1 MLQLVSFSQLLRA
14 RACAKTALFKKSIF
28 TSLILVTGFF
38 FASLANAQVDITMPT
53 VEIDGIDD
61 ESDGATILVVI
72 LKYIARIA
80 IWIAMLLAG
89 LVALKTVLK
98 SWNEQKSNDQGKWG
112 AVVGDSLGSVIMV
125 ILTIAVGTWVL
136 SFLS

>member
-1 MLQLVSFSQLLRA
+1 MLQLVSFGQLWRS
-14 RACAKTALFKKSIF
+14 RACAKIALFKKSIL
-28 TSLILVTGFF
+28 TSLLLMTGFF
-38 FASLANAQVDITMPT
+38 FATLANAQVDIDIPT
-53 VEIDGIDD
+53 VEIDGIDE
-61 ESDGATILVVI
+61 ESDGASILVII

-112 AVVGDSLGSVIMV
+112 AVIGDSLGSVIMV
-125 ILTIAVGTWVL
+125 ILVIAVGTWVL

>member
-14 RACAKTALFKKSIF
+14 RSCAKIALFQKPL
-28 TSLILVTGFF
+28 SLILVLLASIF
-38 FASLANAQVDITMPT
+38 FAGVANAQVDIDMPT
-53 VEIDGIDD
+53 VEIDGIDED
-61 ESDGATILVVI
+61 SDGAAILVII

-125 ILTIAVGTWVL
+125 ILVIAVGTWVL

>member
-1 MLQLVSFSQLLRA
+1 MLQLVSFGQLWRSRA
-14 RACAKTALFKKSIF
+14 RAKIALCKKSIL

-38 FASLANAQVDITMPT
+38 FTSLTNAQVDITMPT
-53 VEIDGIDD
+53 VEIDGIDAD
-61 ESDGATILVVI
+61 SDGASILVII

-80 IWIAMLLAG
+80 IWIAMLLSG

-125 ILTIAVGTWVL
+125 ILVIAVGTWVL

>member
-1 MLQLVSFSQLLRA
+1 
-14 RACAKTALFKKSIF
+14 
-28 TSLILVTGFF
+28 
-38 FASLANAQVDITMPT
+38 MPT
-53 VEIDGIDD
+53 VEIDGIDAD
-61 ESDGATILVVI
+61 SDGASILVII

-80 IWIAMLLAG
+80 IWIAMLLSG

-125 ILTIAVGTWVL
+125 ILVIAVGTWVL

>member
-1 MLQLVSFSQLLRA
+1 MLQLVSFTQLMQS
-14 RACAKTALFKKSIF
+14 RACAKIAIFKKSIS
-28 TSLILVTGFF
+28 TTLVLLAGIF
-38 FASLANAQVDITMPT
+38 FAGLVNAQADITMPT
-53 VEIDGIDD
+53 VDIDGIDD
-61 ESDGATILVVI
+61 DSDGAAILIVI

-125 ILTIAVGTWVL
+125 ILVIAVGTWVL